1 VSLGDAEL
9 YDTADAFGVDPDQV
23 RRDHVISH
31 VLAAIS
37 THARDTFLFTGGTM
51 LSRTWL
57 RDVRLSE
64 DVDLMVYEPRN
75 VAGARLAALLKSDV
89 EPVFGMVVWD
99 KDPAKAGDVE
109 SIFATVGDDV
119 TIKFQLVDTAG
130 RPQWPREATAIYQRY
145 ADAPPAELLVPTR
158 EAVVAMK
165 LIAWVD
171 RRTCRDLYDLMAMA
185 DRNMITRDAFAV
197 FNTHGQTARPLAVRY
212 FRNPPDEARWIEDL
226 GHQCRL
232 NVTAVRA
239 IERVAG
245 ALADIGA
252 LDGEY
257 PGDID
262 TQPWLSTP
270 ATRRRRQA

>member
-1 VSLGDAEL
+1 
-9 YDTADAFGVDPDQV
+9 
-23 RRDHVISH
+23 
-31 VLAAIS
+31 
-37 THARDTFLFTGGTM
+37 M
-51 LSRTWL
+51 
-57 RDVRLSE
+57 
-64 DVDLMVYEPRN
+64 
-75 VAGARLAALLKSDV
+75 
-89 EPVFGMVVWD
+89 
-99 KDPAKAGDVE
+99 
-109 SIFATVGDDV
+109 
-119 TIKFQLVDTAG
+119 
-130 RPQWPREATAIYQRY
+130 ATAIYQRY

-171 RRTCRDLYDLMAMA
+171 RRTSRDLYDLMAMA
-185 DRNMITRDAFAV
+185 DRNMITREAFAV
-197 FNTHGQTARPLAVRY
+197 FTTHGQTASPLAVRY

-257 PGDID
+257 PGDTD
-262 TQPWLSTP
+262 TPPWLSTP